1 MTPAARYA
9 AASPV
14 ARGIFCMI
22 VGTLLLTTQD
32 GIAKW
37 LTTDYHA
44 GEIMFYRGIFA
55 FPMLIWFAM
64 REGGLHTLRSRR
76 PRLNGW
82 RSILAFVCS
91 IFVVLSFSVMPL
103 ADALAIIFLSP
114 ILLTALSA
122 PMLGEQVGWRRWL
135 AVLVGFTGVLLMTRP
150 GEGGFTLVIL
160 FPLAA
165 ALTAALRDI
174 STRQLGG
181 LDSAT
186 TVLFWTMVVAV
197 IGGALTLPFGT
208 RWPTAFDWL
217 LFASS
222 GILVTL
228 SHWLTIKA
236 LHFASGAIVGPFKY
250 LSLVWAAAIGY
261 VVWGDVPEPVKVVGA
276 AVVVA
281 SGLYILRRETRRP
294 KPVARAT

>member
-1 MTPAARYA
+1 VHGPGDRPVRGILLMLAAVALFSFMDAVLKVLATRYPALQVTALRG
-9 AASPV
+9 AASLPFV
-14 ARGIFCMI
+14 LLPA
-22 VGTLLLTTQD
+22 LLT
-32 GIAKW
+32 G
-37 LTTDYHA
+37 
-44 GEIMFYRGIFA
+44 R
-55 FPMLIWFAM
+55 
-64 REGGLHTLRSRR
+64 
-76 PRLNGW
+76 W
-82 RSILAFVCS
+82 RSLVPVRWGMHLLRGLLALVMVVGFVWA
-91 IFVVLSFSVMPL
+91 VRVLSL
-103 ADALAIIFLSP
+103 ADAYAVFFVAP
-114 ILLTALSA
+114 LLVAALSA
-122 PMLGEQVGWRRWL
+122 PLLGERVGWRRWL
-135 AVLVGFTGVLLMTRP
+135 AVLVGFGGVLLMTRP
-150 GEGGFTLVIL
+150 GEGGVALIIL
-160 FPLAA
+160 LPLTA
-165 ALTAALRDI
+165 ALLAALRDI
-174 STRQLGG
+174 ATRQLGG